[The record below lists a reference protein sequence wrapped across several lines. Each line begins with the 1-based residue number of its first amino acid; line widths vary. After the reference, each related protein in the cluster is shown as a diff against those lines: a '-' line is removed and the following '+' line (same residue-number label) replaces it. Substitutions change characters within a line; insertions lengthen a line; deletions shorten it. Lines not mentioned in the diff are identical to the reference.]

1 MSNDKFERIE
11 KKYLVS
17 GEKYKMLREK
27 LEDHMMVDEYGLSTI
42 CNIYYDTENYE
53 LIRRSI
59 EKPAYKEKL
68 RLRSYGVP
76 TEDTKTFVEIKK
88 KWDGVVYKRRVE
100 MPMAESRAYLNE
112 GMEPRKDGQIKREI
126 DYFLDFYKPV
136 PKMYIAY
143 DRIAMYGKEDP
154 SLRITLDFRIRYRLD
169 DLDLTKGDHGT
180 LVLNEDDVLME
191 IKVGGAYP
199 LWLVDILSELEIY
212 QVSFSKYGTAYK
224 KELAKKLAKRRQ
236 QELEKVA
243 VTTDDTWK
251 RILVAI

>member
-17 GEKYKMLREK
+17 GEKYKHLWERLQNYMT
-27 LEDHMMVDEYGLSTI
+27 VDEYGLSTI

-76 TEDTKTFVEIKK
+76 KDTTKTFVEIKK
-88 KWDGVVYKRRVE
+88 KWAGVVYKRRVE

-112 GMEPRKDGQIKREI
+112 RKEPSKDSQIKREI

-154 SLRITLDFRIRYRLD
+154 SLRITLDFRIRYRLE

-236 QELEKVA
+236 QESEKVA
-243 VTTDDTWK
+243 SISKEIWK
-251 RILVAI
+251 KIPVAM